1 MPGDVVLIAED
12 DDILR
17 AFVVEALTKRGFL
30 LLEAADGQA
39 ALDLAESREVDI
51 FVLDRNLPGIDG
63 LKLLRILR
71 AKGIQKPVVFLTAL
85 SGVSERIRGLESGA
99 DDYVSKPFDI
109 DELTARIRALAR
121 RPSEIAPAT
130 LHVGDLRL
138 DLAGSRVFFR
148 EAEVELT
155 AQDKALLAVFL
166 RKPRQIL
173 SREML
178 LDRLDMD
185 EDVAPAAIEHA
196 ISRLRRKLAAA
207 GAGDLIE
214 TVRGV
219 GYRLSVDDRASRQ
232 GPA

>member
-1 MPGDVVLIAED
+1 MPGDVVLLAED

-17 AFVVEALTKRGFL
+17 AFVVEALTKRGFV

-71 AKGIQKPVVFLTAL
+71 AKGIQKPVIFLTAL
-85 SGVSERIRGLESGA
+85 SAVNERIRGLESGA

-121 RPSEIAPAT
+121 RPSEIAPT
-130 LHVGDLRL
+130 MLRVGDLRL
-138 DLAGSRVFFR
+138 DLAGSSVFFR
-148 EAEVELT
+148 ETEIELT
-155 AQDKALLAVFL
+155 AQDKELLTVFL
-166 RKPRQIL
+166 RKPRQIF

-178 LDRLDMD
+178 LDRLDMGA
-185 EDVAPAAIEHA
+185 DVTPSAAEHA

-207 GAGDLIE
+207 GAGELIE

-219 GYRLSVDDRASRQ
+219 GYRLGADDKASQ
-232 GPA
+232 QNPA